1 MNQNY
6 LTYGLNLIQIKLHHA
21 IKNSQKNK
29 IELFLPLIS
38 T

>member
-6 LTYGLNLIQIKLHHA
+6 LTYGLNLIQIKLHHT
-21 IKNSQKNK
+21 IKNNQKNK
-29 IELFLPLIS
+29 IEQFLLIVS